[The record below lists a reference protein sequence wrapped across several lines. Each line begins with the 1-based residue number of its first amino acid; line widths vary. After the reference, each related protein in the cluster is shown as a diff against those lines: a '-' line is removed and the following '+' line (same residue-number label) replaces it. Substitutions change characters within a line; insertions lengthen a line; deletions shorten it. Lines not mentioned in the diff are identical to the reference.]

1 MGYIREFRRLGR
13 AISSGTSADLNSVCR
28 KETRVPGVDVSGEKE
43 PAWNSPMS
51 APPQK
56 REAHRHGYGSSHG
69 TAEVAAELHFQERMR
84 NVQQKSGNPCPGPL
98 RHAHEGGGQKQRTG
112 YQTGVTQPE
121 KYPFARF
128 YLQARQQQGRRLKTH
143 ACEARHDRPHRNTA
157 HLPDESGGRNG
168 RFQRRLAGSA
178 PRRND
183 GSQQGP
189 AHSAYGGG

>member
-1 MGYIREFRRLGR
+1 MDTAVPTERLR
-13 AISSGTSADLNSVCR
+13 LRLSCIFR
-28 KETRVPGVDVSGEKE
+28 KECGTCSRNPVIHAPVHSVTRTKV
-43 PAWNSPMS
+43 
-51 APPQK
+51 
-56 REAHRHGYGSSHG
+56 
-69 TAEVAAELHFQERMR
+69 
-84 NVQQKSGNPCPGPL
+84 
-98 RHAHEGGGQKQRTG
+98 GGQKQRTG